1 MPGWSVDLSTNEITW
16 SASADVAVLYDTIY
30 CLKIILL
37 FAITSHGWCS
47 ISTSVRNPYRKLQP
61 NQEPLLT
68 LCSNLPRNLTWNG
81 ITYRSMQ
88 PDMTEWLGRLQRK
101 DQRGFW
107 LGRNLWCGSN
117 LPVYA
122 LPDSARIIWLL
133 RSQRSKHVNYRQWS
147 LQSTLWWTNY
157 ATSSVSISAC
167 SNTSANFSYQ
177 LIYWSCSST
186 AIVSLLIWDLRWEL
200 SLSSHLV
207 CNDLPINLYLKIY

>member
-47 ISTSVRNPYRKLQP
+47 ISTSVRT
-61 NQEPLLT
+61 EVE
-68 LCSNLPRNLTWNG
+68 
-81 ITYRSMQ
+81 
-88 PDMTEWLGRLQRK
+88 MTEWLGRLQRK

-107 LGRNLWCGSN
+107 LGHNLWCGSI

-122 LPDSARIIWLL
+122 LPDSGRIIWLL

-177 LIYWSCSST
+177 LKYWSCSST